1 MRIPFDV
8 DKKLKCVLDSI
19 AFTLKVECMVI
30 KNGTC
35 KELGKE
41 IINKHD
47 ASPVSNLSSL
57 VAA

>member
-35 KELGKE
+35 KE

-47 ASPVSNLSSL
+47 ASPVSNLSFL